1 MDTPAP
7 GSTEEE
13 ITRGTALERV
23 IALINDKGGVGKTS
37 LTANLGGQ
45 LAAAGYRV
53 LLIDLNRQANL
64 AEDLGYRRQPDIHD
78 EGAGLLS
85 ALLAGTP
92 LKPVSG
98 VRDNLDVIP
107 GGRRLE
113 DLTPLMLSR
122 FQNRGRKAFLALAEA
137 LAPIAGNYDII
148 LIDSP
153 PENTILEDLA
163 LGAARWVLIPTKSDS
178 GSLIGMKLV
187 AERFKLA
194 REINPLVGL
203 LGVALFATGTSA
215 TAIHAEVRADIAE
228 AFGAESPMFAA
239 IIRHSERTAKDSRK
253 LGRLAHELEVDASHQ
268 PAWWEALRTGERSV
282 TRISATAASVSS
294 DYRQLA
300 TEVLDVLAL
309 AEGADGGAGQ

>member
-1 MDTPAP
+1 MDTPTL
-7 GSTEEE
+7 GLTEEQ
-13 ITRGTALERV
+13 TGRAQALERV

-78 EGAGLLS
+78 DAAGLLS

-92 LKPVSG
+92 LTPASG
-98 VRDNLDVIP
+98 VRVNLDVVA

-122 FQNRGRKAFLALAEA
+122 FQNGGRQAFLALADA
-137 LAPIAGNYDII
+137 LVPIASGYDIV

-194 REINPLVGL
+194 REINPLVSL

-215 TAIHAEVRADIAE
+215 TAIHAEVRANVAA
-228 AFGAESPMFAA
+228 AFGGESPMFASV
-239 IIRHSERTAKDSRK
+239 IRHSERTAKDSRE
-253 LGRLAHELEVDASHQ
+253 LGRLAHELEVDAAQQ
-268 PAWWEALRTGERSV
+268 PAWWESLRNGQKLS
-282 TRISATAASVSS
+282 RISATAASVSA

-300 TEVLDVLAL
+300 AEVLDILAL
-309 AEGADGGAGQ
+309 AEGTSGGEGK